1 MRYDSRSLL
10 ELTISY
16 CFFLALI
23 LILSSCQI
31 SPPATEKGIIKETGL
46 SPLPTLPI
54 KGAAH
59 YKINSDQSEIRILV
73 YRGGPLAKFGHNHVM
88 LAKQI
93 MGDVYLAPALS
104 NSGFILTFPVKQIEI
119 DLPKA
124 RAEEGEDFATRPS
137 PEAIDGT
144 RKNMLGPDIL
154 DAETYPTI
162 TIRSVNI
169 KGPEDNSMAKIQ
181 ITMHGVTKEL
191 STPVSIEHSE
201 DNLMASGALT
211 LRTSD
216 FNIKP
221 FSVLGGGLQVQDEIK
236 IRFHILADKD

>member
-1 MRYDSRSLL
+1 MRNNSQSLL
-10 ELTISY
+10 KLIISF
-16 CFFLALI
+16 CFLSALI
-23 LILSSCQI
+23 LVLSGCQI
-31 SPPATEKGIIKETGL
+31 PPPVTEEGVTKGSAL

-93 MGDVYLAPALS
+93 TGDVYMAQTLN

-119 DLPKA
+119 DPPKA

-144 RKNMLGPDIL
+144 RKNMLGTDIL
-154 DAETYPTI
+154 DAETFPNI
-162 TIRSVNI
+162 IIRSVDIN
-169 KGPEDNSMAKIQ
+169 GPEAKSQAKIQ

-191 STPVSIEHSE
+191 STPVTIEHSE
-201 DNLMASGALT
+201 DNLTASGTLT

-236 IRFHILADKD
+236 IRFHILADKA